1 MWAEIIYWIGV
12 LCAIW
17 CVYDLFTTKHV
28 IGMPL
33 KLLIA
38 VGILFFSWI
47 GTLVYWFLLRDK
59 LK

>member
-17 CVYDLFTTKHV
+17 CVYDLFTTKRV

-47 GTLVYWFLLRDK
+47 GMLVYWFLLRDK